1 MSSDKDRTKA
11 EGGDPVLLEKP
22 FLVGPHLVTPS
33 RNRLGS
39 EDDARTIQPKIMRLL
54 CLLAADPGRTF
65 SRQELVEHVWEGVI
79 VSDAAIDRAICN
91 LRKALGDSAR
101 YPIYVETI
109 RKRGVRLM
117 VVVEAAQARPPRRV
131 GRERSQGRVRWGSKV
146 GFGLTGAAVCAVAT
160 MLLVLPGSSDE
171 TAVMAEAEAAIAEAF
186 LPLVAAWD
194 QPLHIAPGSD
204 GQRGVL
210 ASLARTCSA
219 AEAGPFPLSR
229 VRFPIEA

>member
-1 MSSDKDRTKA
+1 MSSDKDQAKA
-11 EGGDPVLLEKP
+11 EGDDPVLLDKP

-39 EDDARTIQPKIMRLL
+39 EEDARTIQPKIMRLL

-65 SRQELVEHVWEGVI
+65 SRHELVEHVWEGVI

-117 VVVEAAQARPPRRV
+117 VVVEAAQARPPRRA
-131 GRERSQGRVRWGSKV
+131 GRERPQGRIKWGSKV

-160 MLLVLPGSSDE
+160 MLLVSPGEPDE
-171 TAVMAEAEAAIAEAF
+171 ASVMAEAAIAEAF
-186 LPLVAAWD
+186 LPLIAAWD
-194 QPLHIAPGSD
+194 QPLHVSSGPD
-204 GQRGVL
+204 GQRGML

-219 AEAGPFPLSR
+219 AEAGPFPPSR